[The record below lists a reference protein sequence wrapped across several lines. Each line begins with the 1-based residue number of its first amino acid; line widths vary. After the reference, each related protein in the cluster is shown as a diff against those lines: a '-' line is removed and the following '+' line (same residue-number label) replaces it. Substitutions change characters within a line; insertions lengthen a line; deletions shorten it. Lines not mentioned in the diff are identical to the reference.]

1 MGASADAGRD
11 TMPGISRLAN
21 SPGVRIW
28 SPQDKAFAAFRRIR
42 YVAQVPD
49 VRETLRMTDHP
60 SAAEHVPASGI
71 GSKHELHQELP
82 VDFPDPLFRG
92 LHRVI
97 RFAIRVLAVLMVAV
111 ILWGVADV
119 IYIIYARLMT
129 PPVFLLDINDI
140 FYTFGAFMAVL
151 IAVEIFINI
160 RLYLGTNVFP
170 VQLVVATALMAIA
183 RKVIV
188 LDFDEITPLYLVGI
202 AAATL
207 ALGITYWLLRRGDR
221 DHPWTG

>member
-1 MGASADAGRD
+1 MADHDKEVTPAQ
-11 TMPGISRLAN
+11 SR
-21 SPGVRIW
+21 
-28 SPQDKAFAAFRRIR
+28 
-42 YVAQVPD
+42 PD
-49 VRETLRMTDHP
+49 NR
-60 SAAEHVPASGI
+60 
-71 GSKHELHQELP
+71 HELHQELP
-82 VDFPDPLFRG
+82 IDFPDPFFRG

-111 ILWGVADV
+111 ILWGVGDV
-119 IYIIYARLMT
+119 IYIIYDRLIT
-129 PPVFLLDINDI
+129 PPFLLLNINDI

-188 LDFDEITPLYLVGI
+188 LDFETLAPMYLLGI
-202 AAATL
+202 AATTL
-207 ALGITYWLLRRGDR
+207 ALGVTYWLLRQGNQYHDW
-221 DHPWTG
+221 DD

>member
-1 MGASADAGRD
+1 MAGD
-11 TMPGISRLAN
+11 
-21 SPGVRIW
+21 
-28 SPQDKAFAAFRRIR
+28 D
-42 YVAQVPD
+42 
-49 VRETLRMTDHP
+49 
-60 SAAEHVPASGI
+60 VPAPAER
-71 GSKHELHQELP
+71 KPELHQELP
-82 VDFPDPLFRG
+82 VDFPDPFFRG

-111 ILWGVADV
+111 ILWGVGDV
-119 IYIIYARLMT
+119 IYIIYERLVT
-129 PPVFLLDINDI
+129 PPLLLLTINDI

-188 LDFDEITPLYLVGI
+188 LDFDTLTPTYLLGI
-202 AAATL
+202 ASITL
-207 ALGITYWLLRRGDR
+207 ALGVTYWLLRQGHAQQQWD
-221 DHPWTG
+221 D